1 MGNRRDF
8 LQQLAITMGAGAA
21 VPALLRAG
29 TAGDRTLAAR
39 TGTAQG
45 ATRADR
51 IEALGVQLY
60 TVRTLMQQDVERTLA
75 RVGEVGYREV
85 EFAGYFGRTPA
96 QVREALG
103 AAGLVAPSTHIALAE
118 LLPANLPRVLDAA
131 HVMGHQ
137 WLVLAWTNP
146 AQRRNVDDWKR
157 MADRML
163 SAAELAKP
171 ANVRVAYHNHDYEW
185 TPLPGGVVPYD
196 FLLEQTRG
204 STVAFE
210 MDLCWITKAGHDPM
224 AYWLKW
230 PERFPMVH
238 VKDAVFA
245 PAFAMKDVGAGTM
258 NWKGLF
264 KEHVQAGIE
273 HYFVEHDEPADP
285 MASITASATY
295 LRALTF

>member
-1 MGNRRDF
+1 MGNRREF
-8 LQQLAITMGAGAA
+8 LQQAVIALGAGAA
-21 VPALLRAG
+21 MPLPLRAG
-29 TAGDRTLAAR
+29 AAR
-39 TGTAQG
+39 S
-45 ATRADR
+45 ATLFDRAGEARPPSGADR

-75 RVGEVGYREV
+75 RVSEVGYREV

-96 QVREALG
+96 QVRAALE
-103 AAGLVAPSTHIALAE
+103 AAGLVAPSTHIGLAD

-131 HVMGHQ
+131 HVMGQQ

-146 AQRRNVDDWKR
+146 AQRKNVDDWKR

-163 SAAELAKP
+163 DAAELAKP
-171 ANVRVAYHNHDYEW
+171 ASVRVAYHNHDYEW

-196 FLLEQTRG
+196 LLLEQTRG

-210 MDLCWITKAGHDPM
+210 MDLCWITKAGRDPM

-285 MASITASATY
+285 IASITASAKY